1 MNNFRIIN
9 ICIGI
14 IGFILVY
21 TFADFGV
28 GNEDAILTAA
38 IAFWIAY
45 WWITEPVPLAA
56 TSLLPIILFPVFGLV
71 AGDKIAKS
79 YFNSTILLFLGGFI
93 IALAM
98 EKWNLHKRIALVLI
112 SFFGKSTSSIVL
124 GFMIASAFLSMWI
137 SNTATAVM
145 ILPIGLAMLYKI
157 EDQTGLEASR
167 KFSISLMLGIA
178 YGCSVGGI
186 STIIGTPPNLV
197 FQRIYSIQFPD
208 NPAIT
213 FGEWI
218 IFAIPLSITMLLVIW
233 LILTKLYFRLDDK
246 INIDKSVIVA
256 ERKQLGG
263 MSYQEKI
270 VSVVFIST
278 AVLWIFRNNID
289 TGFFTITG
297 WSSLLPSKDFIDD
310 GTIAIAMSI
319 LLFIIPARDKT
330 NDSIAILDNRI
341 IRKIPWE
348 IILLFGGGFALAE
361 GFISTGLSEIIGAQF
376 SALHDFPVYL
386 TILIICLSITFL
398 TELTSNTATA
408 QIILPILASLSVQLE
423 IDPKIVMIPATIS
436 ASMAFMMPV
445 ATPPNAIIF
454 GSGRLKVFDMV
465 RSGFA
470 INLIGAFII
479 SIYCYISFS

>member
-1 MNNFRIIN
+1 MNNVRIIN

-28 GNEDAILTAA
+28 GNENASLTAA

-45 WWITEPVPLAA
+45 WWISEPVPLAA
-56 TSLLPIILFPVFGLV
+56 TSLLPIILFPIFGLV
-71 AGDKIAKS
+71 GGEKIAKS

-112 SFFGKSTSSIVL
+112 SFFGRSTSSIVL

-145 ILPIGLAMLYKI
+145 LLPIGLSMLYKI
-157 EDQTGLEASR
+157 EEQAGLEVSR

-178 YGCSVGGI
+178 YACSVGGI
-186 STIIGTPPNLV
+186 ATIIGTPPNLV
-197 FQRIYSIQFPD
+197 FHRVFTIQFPD
-208 NPAIT
+208 IQAIT

-218 IFAIPLSITMLLVIW
+218 ILVLPLSIIMLLVIW

-246 INIDKSVIVA
+246 INIDKSIVIK

-270 VSVVFIST
+270 VSFVFIST
-278 AVLWIFRNNID
+278 AVLWIFRNDID
-289 TGFFTITG
+289 SGLFTFPG

-310 GTIAIAMSI
+310 GTIAIAMSL
-319 LLFIIPARDKT
+319 LLFIIPAKDKT

-361 GFISTGLSEIIGAQF
+361 GFIASGLSEIIGAQF
-376 SALHDFPVYL
+376 AALHDFPVYL

-408 QIILPILASLSVQLE
+408 QIVLPILASLSVQLE
-423 IDPKIVMIPATIS
+423 IDPKLVMIPATIS

-445 ATPPNAIIF
+445 ATPPNAIVF
-454 GSGRLKVFDMV
+454 GSGRLKVLDMA
-465 RSGFA
+465 RAGFA
-470 INLIGAFII
+470 INLIGALLI
-479 SIYCYISFS
+479 SIYCYLIFT